1 MSIVVTGGAGFVGS
15 HVTDAYLAMGHH
27 VFVID
32 NFITGSRENI
42 SHHLD
47 NDRLHGS
54 DWVSSRTIQSSR
66 SISRTPFSDLA

>member
-1 MSIVVTGGAGFVGS
+1 MAMV
-15 HVTDAYLAMGHH
+15 DAISRLAREAEVN
-27 VFVID
+27 VFCRFAFMKSLID
-32 NFITGSRENI
+32 IEGIPIDRMVDP
-42 SHHLD
+42 LD